1 MRDVAVLADGDDRAV
16 GADVADG
23 DDRTVGTDGD
33 DDDDDV

>member
-33 DDDDDV
+33 DDDV